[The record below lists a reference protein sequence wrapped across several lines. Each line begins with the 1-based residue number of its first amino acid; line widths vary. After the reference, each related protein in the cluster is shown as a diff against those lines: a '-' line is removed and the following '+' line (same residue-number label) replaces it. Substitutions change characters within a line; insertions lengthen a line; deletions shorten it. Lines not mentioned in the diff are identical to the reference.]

1 MDSLS
6 SAPGNRNS
14 SRLLSA
20 AFAIAASVS
29 WAVNAA
35 TTPNFTEEPAGS
47 PKVVNAA
54 NAQQA
59 ILDMLPA
66 DHTSRPSIAAMVK
79 ALEDGGSTQ
88 ELTSLFLWAKKIVE
102 NPAAPPAAKEKA
114 KEILNTLQVD
124 STQLGIDVEGDKVS
138 DKEGGQRALEPKAA
152 IVPPPPKKPI
162 VSATKREKPK
172 DKDLILD
179 GPQSP
184 NWAIELPWK
193 INAGTTCPKQI
204 FNQDGTMDLGDEGYL
219 QLTYGISEDLPK
231 TFITFLENRMG
242 VTGKITYYI
251 NKDKKL
257 EVPLA
262 ANSSWSDVIKAPVR
276 FESAVLTLFID
287 AKKNNWMT
295 LPAVQMR
302 KPGK

>member
-1 MDSLS
+1 
-6 SAPGNRNS
+6 
-14 SRLLSA
+14 
-20 AFAIAASVS
+20 
-29 WAVNAA
+29 
-35 TTPNFTEEPAGS
+35 
-47 PKVVNAA
+47 VNAA

-184 NWAIELPWK
+184 N
-193 INAGTTCPKQI
+193 
-204 FNQDGTMDLGDEGYL
+204 
-219 QLTYGISEDLPK
+219 
-231 TFITFLENRMG
+231 
-242 VTGKITYYI
+242 
-251 NKDKKL
+251 
-257 EVPLA
+257 
-262 ANSSWSDVIKAPVR
+262 
-276 FESAVLTLFID
+276 
-287 AKKNNWMT
+287 
-295 LPAVQMR
+295 
-302 KPGK
+302 